1 MKMAKFASVWH
12 TDEKNNN
19 NKKKP
24 ETFLAPTVTKNRA
37 LE

>member
-12 TDEKNNN
+12 TDEKNKQKNP
-19 NKKKP
+19 P
-24 ETFLAPTVTKNRA
+24 ETFLASTVTKNRA